1 LPVVRL
7 GDARK
12 LQPGQWVIA
21 IGAPFGFE
29 NSVTAGVVSGTAR
42 SLPENDYVPFIQTD
56 VAVNPGNSGGPLI
69 NLQGEVV
76 GINSQIY
83 SRSGG
88 FMGLA
93 FAIPIDVARN
103 VEQQLIQSG
112 HVRRGR
118 LGLSAQEM
126 NAQLAQS
133 FGLDRARGGLVSS
146 VDPEGPAARAGIKP
160 GDVILQVN
168 GQSIEHSNQLPPL
181 VAGLAPNSTATLE
194 LWRDRAQRETKLRIG
209 ELQEPQTTQASQR
222 PTESGPAGL
231 SVRPLTP
238 QERQAVDTRGSL
250 VIDDVSGAAA
260 KAGLEPGDIVLAVN
274 GKTVS
279 SVKELDRAIHRAG
292 RTAALLIQRE
302 EAQIFVPIQ
311 LEGSPG

>member
-1 LPVVRL
+1 
-7 GDARK
+7 
-12 LQPGQWVIA
+12 
-21 IGAPFGFE
+21 
-29 NSVTAGVVSGTAR
+29 
-42 SLPENDYVPFIQTD
+42 
-56 VAVNPGNSGGPLI
+56 
-69 NLQGEVV
+69 V

-146 VDPEGPAARAGIKP
+146 VDPDGPAARAGIKP

-168 GQSIEHSNQLPPL
+168 GQTIEHSNQLPPL

-209 ELQEPQTTQASQR
+209 ELQEPQTAQVSQR
-222 PTESGPAGL
+222 SNESGPAGL

-238 QERQAVDTRGSL
+238 QERQSVDTRGSL

-311 LEGSPG
+311 IEGSPG